1 MPVEIFDKDKFLELS
16 GKADECRVKKNK
28 DNTKLK
34 LRTGKY
40 LYTIKLAP
48 AEADELL
55 GKISCPKNEIE

>member
-1 MPVEIFDKDKFLELS
+1 MPVEIFDKEKFLELS

-40 LYTIKLAP
+40 LYTIKLKP

-55 GKISCPKNEIE
+55 GKISCPKSEIE

>member
-1 MPVEIFDKDKFLELS
+1 MPVEIFNKEKFLELS

-28 DNTKLK
+28 NNTKLK

>member
-40 LYTIKLAP
+40 LYTIKLEL

-55 GKISCPKNEIE
+55 GKISCPKTEI

>member
-1 MPVEIFDKDKFLELS
+1 MPVEIFDKEKFLELS

-40 LYTIKLAP
+40 LYTIKLAS

-55 GKISCPKNEIE
+55 GKISCTKTEIE